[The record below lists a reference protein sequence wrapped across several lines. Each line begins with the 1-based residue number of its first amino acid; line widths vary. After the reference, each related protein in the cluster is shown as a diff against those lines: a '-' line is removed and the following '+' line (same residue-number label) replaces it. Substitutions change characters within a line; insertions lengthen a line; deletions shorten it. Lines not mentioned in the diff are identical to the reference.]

1 MGDKILNQMDLYR
14 EEQRKKYERNT
25 RKQYLID
32 KYSNLLILDSFNRSL
47 HRIKYFTKKYVLRD
61 VANKNSYKEN
71 KIPGL
76 FTLRLQ
82 MTEFNLYTTDL
93 QKSILDDINKGNETN
108 RKQLIDEVTAG
119 ITEDVLKQAIIESL
133 GLNNI
138 NNDITEKCP
147 LIESKL
153 FTVMI
158 DLRIY
163 GKIPDMPIFVLETDQ
178 TLYLTEEQKKYIA
191 KIWNKIDPET
201 TNGMRYQQMID
212 CSKSLVELYTKKYSQ
227 IDPSDL
233 VKPAEPI
240 ESVNPPKKP
249 LPGKFTINIPN
260 PDKNKNPKIM
270 SFRDLKK

>member
-32 KYSNLLILDSFNRSL
+32 KYSKLLILDSFNRSL

-82 MTEFNLYTTDL
+82 MTEFNLYTADL

-138 NNDITEKCP
+138 NNDTTEKCP
-147 LIESKL
+147 L
-153 FTVMI
+153 M
-158 DLRIY
+158 
-163 GKIPDMPIFVLETDQ
+163 ET
-178 TLYLTEEQKKYIA
+178 K
-191 KIWNKIDPET
+191 
-201 TNGMRYQQMID
+201 
-212 CSKSLVELYTKKYSQ
+212 
-227 IDPSDL
+227 
-233 VKPAEPI
+233 
-240 ESVNPPKKP
+240 
-249 LPGKFTINIPN
+249 
-260 PDKNKNPKIM
+260 
-270 SFRDLKK
+270 